1 MCIHFWHVLHYMGIV
16 SEGLGHCIQASLPEH
31 RVVESKPDNVLEDLR
46 YSQRPKASVD
56 TALNDLTR
64 AGTDADLMR
73 AGRSV

>member
-1 MCIHFWHVLHYMGIV
+1 MGIV
-16 SEGLGHCIQASLPEH
+16 FKGLGHCIQASLPEH

-46 YSQRPKASVD
+46 YAQSPKASVD

-64 AGTDADLMR
+64 AGTDTDLMR